1 MAAEI
6 FRYWVEIRD
15 LREDSIRNLPLKAFT
30 RIHLPTR
37 KGEVQEPNEHIL
49 SVEDGLTTYEANCLE
64 QLARQ
69 LREAYPDGSFE
80 RTLKCERDTAAEE
93 RHSDA
98 INELARI
105 VATAAVRQFLRDAD
119 VGDEGKSPS

>member
-1 MAAEI
+1 
-6 FRYWVEIRD
+6 VC
-15 LREDSIRNLPLKAFT
+15 SQTLKAFT

-37 KGEVQEPNEHIL
+37 KGEVQQPDEQIL
-49 SVEDGLTTYEANCLE
+49 SVQDGLTTYEANGLD

-69 LREAYPDGSFE
+69 LREAYTDGSFE

-105 VATAAVRQFLRDAD
+105 VAHAAVRQFLRDAD
-119 VGDEGKSPS
+119 ECDEGQSAS

>member
-1 MAAEI
+1 MSAEI

-15 LREDSIRNLPLKAFT
+15 LGEDSTRKLPLKALT
-30 RIHLPTR
+30 RIHIPTR
-37 KGEVQEPNEHIL
+37 KGEAQQPNEQIL
-49 SVEDGLTTYEANCLE
+49 TVEDGLTTHEASSLD

-80 RTLKCERDTAAEE
+80 RTLRCERDTAAEE
-93 RHSDA
+93 RHANA

-105 VATAAVRQFLRDAD
+105 FAHATVRQFLRDAD
-119 VGDEGKSPS
+119 ECDEDQSAS